1 MLNTSQGKFLQSID
15 SLCSIGLTYFTA
27 YKRVLNR
34 SGSERVVL
42 TPQSARSQARSC
54 FTAHLHTS
62 QKAIAKTIEESIA
75 MNATNGII
83 SQPSPYSV
91 TETIDRLSAVLEAKD
106 ITIFAR
112 IDQQAEA
119 EKVGL
124 KLSPTQLLLFGSPKA
139 GTPLMVAEP
148 TIALDLPLKVVAWA
162 AADGKV
168 WLSYNDPN
176 YLQQRFSLSDELVK
190 NIAVIA
196 PLIDYLR

>member
-1 MLNTSQGKFLQSID
+1 
-15 SLCSIGLTYFTA
+15 
-27 YKRVLNR
+27 
-34 SGSERVVL
+34 
-42 TPQSARSQARSC
+42 
-54 FTAHLHTS
+54 
-62 QKAIAKTIEESIA
+62 
-75 MNATNGII
+75 MNITNGII

-91 TETIDRLSAVLEAKD
+91 SETIDRLVAILQAKG

-119 EKVGL
+119 EKVN
-124 KLSPTQLLLFGSPKA
+124 LSLCPTQLLLFGNPQA

-148 TIALDLPLKVVAWA
+148 TIALDLPLKALAWE

-168 WLSYNDPN
+168 WLSYNDPD
-176 YLQQRFSLSDELVK
+176 YLKQRFSLSDDLVK